1 MVEFEQWYADCI
13 AKGLDKKGYFDKKD
27 MESAWLNGYDQGY
40 VDGQEESD
48 E

>member
-1 MVEFEQWYADCI
+1 MVEFEQWYDLVNSNI
-13 AKGLDKKGYFDKKD
+13 NLTLTDKSIL
-27 MESAWLNGYDQGY
+27 ESAWLNGYDQGY